1 MDARKHA
8 AHVPAVSVPIR
19 LEGSISLLALPRQG
33 ELTTFYDCLNDKYW
47 RERLDKITLSNV
59 RRLPLDTGQ
68 YG

>member
-8 AHVPAVSVPIR
+8 AYVPVVPVPFR
-19 LEGSISLLALPRQG
+19 LVGSISPFALPRQG

-47 RERLDKITLSNV
+47 RERLDKSAFSNA
-59 RRLPLDTGQ
+59 RRLRMDTSQ